1 MSDYSFEQNMACAD
15 NFSAANG
22 IEIEFVQDI
31 DQSWNVVYIADPT
44 DTEFTYVPLDQACA
58 TFGTSGLSFESDPVG
73 WTFESVNTAISGVGG
88 IFNNILGIFGLGS
101 SQSPTDY
108 SDPNALDQAQ
118 SRQQMNLILGF
129 VAIVGLIMA
138 GVYYSRKK

>member
-1 MSDYSFEQNMACAD
+1 MSYDFGENTLCCQQQGHAVIYSQDFQEYECHTGDDIFFLEEACEVLGVEP
-15 NFSAANG
+15 NVSN
-22 IEIEFVQDI
+22 QDWT
-31 DQSWNVVYIADPT
+31 Q
-44 DTEFTYVPLDQACA
+44 
-58 TFGTSGLSFESDPVG
+58 DPVN
-73 WTFESVNTAISGVGG
+73 WTFDNVNTAISGVGG
-88 IFNNILGIFGLGS
+88 IFNNLLGIFGLGS
-101 SQSPTDY
+101 SQPTDY